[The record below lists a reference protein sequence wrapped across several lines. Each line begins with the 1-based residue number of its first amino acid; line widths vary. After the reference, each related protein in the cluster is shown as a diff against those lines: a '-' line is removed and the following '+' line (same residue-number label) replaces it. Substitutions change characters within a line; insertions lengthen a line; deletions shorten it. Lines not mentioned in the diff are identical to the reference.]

1 MDPRTW
7 RVRIHAETTGDA
19 LVVSMTVDAYGQI
32 ITGSE
37 RVFWQQEA
45 RRIEAAI
52 HGESQ
57 LPVPYVQQGA
67 IARVE
72 NWMLTA
78 LPIALSLA
86 VGGVFTLVGFPLL
99 AVLLSVASLIAGQLV
114 LFGWARWRPLT
125 AEEQVE

>member
-7 RVRIHAETTGDA
+7 RVRIQGEPSGDA
-19 LVVSMTVDAYGQI
+19 LVVTMTVDAYGQI

-52 HGESQ
+52 HGESK
-57 LPVPYVQQGA
+57 LPVPYVRQGA

-78 LPIALSLA
+78 LPIALSLV
-86 VGGVFTLVGFPLL
+86 VGSAITIAGSPLL
-99 AVLLSVASLIAGQLV
+99 AVLLSVATLLAGQLV